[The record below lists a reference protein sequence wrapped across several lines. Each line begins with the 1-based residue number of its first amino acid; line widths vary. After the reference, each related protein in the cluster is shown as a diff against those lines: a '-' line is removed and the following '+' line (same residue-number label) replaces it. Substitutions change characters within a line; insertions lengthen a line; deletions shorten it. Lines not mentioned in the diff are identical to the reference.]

1 MCWPPLNGLPEPHDG
16 ERQSSGKQQRQSL
29 GEVVI
34 STVLSVEYS
43 KRLGYVEIEE
53 PDGRK
58 GPDLV
63 VKPI

>member
-1 MCWPPLNGLPEPHDG
+1 MCWLPLNSLPEPYDS
-16 ERQSSGKQQRQSL
+16 ERQGSGKQQRQSL

-34 STVLSVEYS
+34 STVLSVEHS

-53 PDGRK
+53 PDRWE